1 LYLQHENDEGYHE
14 PCLAQLPLGRCLKKE
29 SALIN
34 RVVIGSHIMTT
45 EKQQQRAPPPDLN
58 THTKKKKKIN
68 EMVILTAVIKRD
80 P

>member
-1 LYLQHENDEGYHE
+1 LQHENDEEYHP
-14 PCLAQLPLGRCLKKE
+14 PCLAQLPLGRCLKNE

-45 EKQQQRAPPPDLN
+45 EKQQQRAPPHPPTHQ